1 MRRSLVV
8 LLPLA
13 ILALIA
19 VEIQSEEGAA
29 PKWLDPQNCYF
40 CQPLTQTEGLMDNL
54 GWESHKIKNG
64 IVQVVTYKPEWE
76 EKYKAACGEMQKRW
90 KEYDPAKQ
98 YHLCGLCQAW
108 QRIPLDKVAWED
120 VKFNGGEI
128 SIGTSG
134 DSTIVAQ
141 MHIIADKTCAAM
153 DEMKKAE
160 AAAEK
165 Q

>member
-1 MRRSLVV
+1 MRKVLVV
-8 LLPLA
+8 LLPVA
-13 ILALIA
+13 ILALVGIA
-19 VEIQSEEGAA
+19 TKAEEGA
-29 PKWLDPQNCYF
+29 KWLDPQGCYF
-40 CQPLTQTEGLMDNL
+40 CQPLSETEGLMDNL

-64 IVQVVTYKPEWE
+64 MVQVVTYKPEWQ

-108 QRIPLDKVAWED
+108 QQIPLDKVAWED

-128 SIGTSG
+128 SIGTSE
-134 DSTIVAQ
+134 DSAIVAQ
-141 MHIIADKTCAAM
+141 MHVIADKTCAAM
-153 DEMKKAE
+153 DEMMKAE
-160 AAAEK
+160 TPAK

>member
-1 MRRSLVV
+1 MRKVLVV
-8 LLPLA
+8 LLPVA
-13 ILALIA
+13 ILALVGIA
-19 VEIQSEEGAA
+19 THAEEGA
-29 PKWLDPQNCYF
+29 KWLDPQGCYF
-40 CQPLTQTEGLMDNL
+40 CQPLSETEGLMDNL

-64 IVQVVTYKPEWE
+64 MVQVVTYKPEWQ

-108 QRIPLDKVAWED
+108 QQIPLDKVAWED

-128 SIGTSG
+128 SIGTSE
-134 DSTIVAQ
+134 DSAIVAQ
-141 MHIIADKTCAAM
+141 MQVIADKTCAAM
-153 DEMKKAE
+153 DEMMKAE
-160 AAAEK
+160 TPAK